1 VTFVNQETT
10 SKSQSVRTL
19 FRNGPFTRYITGEAI
34 SMTGTWMQVMAQSW
48 IMTTLTDKAVMLGM
62 VTFVGSIP
70 IVALS
75 LVGGA
80 FADRHDKRA
89 ILLVT
94 QVVQI
99 LFALLVGW
107 LVATGKIH
115 IWHIILVAFFL
126 GISTAFEMPS
136 AAALVPEL
144 VGKDHIA
151 TAIAVDRSV
160 FHGTRLIGPALAGYV
175 IGIAGPAAA
184 FYANALS
191 FVALIVALL
200 TIHPRVKGTAHEEA
214 QRRGSIKDG
223 FAYVRSD
230 KPTIAMITLLVA
242 TVIFVFP
249 VMMVMVPL
257 YAKNVLLLGPGK
269 MGMLMGVSGIGAL
282 TGSVSLLGVRRA
294 YRRKLLFAAVGCI
307 TLALTSLATAHRF
320 VVAAGS
326 LVVLSLGVS
335 TLAGLT
341 NTIVQERAPGPM
353 RGRVS
358 SIVAMSFFG
367 LMPFAALGIT
377 NVSDLLG
384 MRNALLISAG
394 AYLTAGLYI
403 LNGPGRHLREPP
415 AVAVAT
421 TVDEVVDVNREG

>member
-1 VTFVNQETT
+1 M
-10 SKSQSVRTL
+10 
-19 FRNGPFTRYITGEAI
+19 FRNGQFTRYITGETI
-34 SMTGTWMQVMAQSW
+34 SMTGTWMQMMAQSW
-48 IMTTLTDKAVMLGM
+48 VMTTLTDKAVMLGM
-62 VTFVGSIP
+62 VTFAGSIP

-75 LVGGA
+75 LIGGT

-99 LFALLVGW
+99 FFAMLVGW

-115 IWHIILVAFFL
+115 IWHIILVAFLL

-136 AAALVPEL
+136 VAALVPEL
-144 VGKDHIA
+144 VGKEHIA

-191 FVALIVALL
+191 FVALIIALL
-200 TIHPRVKGTAHEEA
+200 TIHPRPKGTDHEEA

-230 KPTIAMITLLVA
+230 KPTMAMIILLVA

-249 VMMVMVPL
+249 VMMVMMPL
-257 YAKNVLLLGPGK
+257 YAKDVLFLGPSK
-269 MGMLMGVSGIGAL
+269 MGLLMGVSGIGSL
-282 TGSVSLLGVRRA
+282 TGSISLFGVRREN
-294 YRRKLLFAAVGCI
+294 RRRLLFAAIGCVA
-307 TLALTSLATAHRF
+307 LALTGMALAHRF
-320 VVAAGS
+320 IVAGGS
-326 LVVLSLGVS
+326 VIMLSLGVS

-341 NTIVQERAPGPM
+341 NTIIQERAPGPM

-367 LMPFAALGIT
+367 LMPFSALGIT
-377 NVSDLLG
+377 NVADLLG
-384 MRNALLISAG
+384 IRNALFISAG
-394 AYLTAGLYI
+394 AYLTTALYI

-415 AVAVAT
+415 AAAVVGAANNDIVTVSRSHGKT
-421 TVDEVVDVNREG
+421 TVR

>member
-1 VTFVNQETT
+1 MNQETT
-10 SKSQSVRTL
+10 SKSQGIRTL
-19 FRNGPFTRYITGEAI
+19 FRNGQFMRYITGETI
-34 SMTGTWMQVMAQSW
+34 SMTGTWMQMMAQGW

-75 LVGGA
+75 LIGGT

-99 LFALLVGW
+99 AFAVLVGW
-107 LVATGKIH
+107 LVATGQIR

-151 TAIAVDRSV
+151 VAIAVDRSV
-160 FHGTRLIGPALAGYV
+160 FHGTRLVGPALAGYV

-191 FVALIVALL
+191 FVALMIALV
-200 TIHPRVKGTAHEEA
+200 TIHPRPKGTAHEEE

-223 FAYVRSD
+223 FTYVRSD
-230 KPTIAMITLLVA
+230 KPTTAMIMLLVT

-257 YAKNVLLLGPGK
+257 YAKDILLLGPDK
-269 MGMLMGVSGIGAL
+269 MGLLMGASGIGAF
-282 TGSVSLLGVRRA
+282 TGAVGLFGVRRE
-294 YRRKLLFAAVGCI
+294 YRGKLLLAAVCCI
-307 TLALTSLATAHRF
+307 ALALTGLATAHRF
-320 VVAAGS
+320 IVAAGS
-326 LVVLSLGVS
+326 LIALSLGVS

-341 NTIVQERAPGPM
+341 NTIIQERAPGPM

-384 MRNALLISAG
+384 MRNALLISAA

-415 AVAVAT
+415 AVAVTNAA
-421 TVDEVVDVNREG
+421 DEVVSVSPEG

>member
-1 VTFVNQETT
+1 VNQEPT

-99 LFALLVGW
+99 CFAVLVGW
-107 LVATGKIH
+107 LVATGQIR

-151 TAIAVDRSV
+151 VAIAVDRSV

-191 FVALIVALL
+191 FVALIIALL
-200 TIHPRVKGTAHEEA
+200 TIHPRAKGTAHEEE

-223 FAYVRSD
+223 FTYVRSD
-230 KPTIAMITLLVA
+230 KPTMAMITLLVA

-269 MGMLMGVSGIGAL
+269 MGLLMGVSGIGAL
-282 TGSVSLLGVRRA
+282 TGSVSLLGVRRE

-326 LVVLSLGVS
+326 LIVLSLGVS
-335 TLAGLT
+335 TLAGLS

-384 MRNALLISAG
+384 MRNALLISA
-394 AYLTAGLYI
+394 ASYLTAGLYI

-415 AVAVAT
+415 AAAVASVT
-421 TVDEVVDVNREG
+421 NDAVGVDQEG

>member
-1 VTFVNQETT
+1 
-10 SKSQSVRTL
+10 
-19 FRNGPFTRYITGEAI
+19 
-34 SMTGTWMQVMAQSW
+34 MTGTWMQLMAQSW
-48 IMTTLTDKAVMLGM
+48 VMTTLTDKAVMLGM

-75 LVGGA
+75 LIGGA

-107 LVATGKIH
+107 LVATGQIR

-144 VGKDHIA
+144 VGRDHIA

-191 FVALIVALL
+191 FGALIVALL
-200 TIHPRVKGTAHEEA
+200 TIHPRARGTAHEEE

-230 KPTIAMITLLVA
+230 KPTVAMITLLVA

-249 VMMVMVPL
+249 VMMVMLPL
-257 YAKNVLLLGPGK
+257 YAKDVLLLGPGR
-269 MGMLMGVSGIGAL
+269 MGLLMGVSGIGAL
-282 TGSVSLLGVRRA
+282 TGSVSLLGVRRE
-294 YRRKLLFAAVGCI
+294 YRRRLLFAAVGCI
-307 TLALTSLATAHRF
+307 ALALTSLATAHRF
-320 VVAAGS
+320 IVAGGS
-326 LVVLSLGVS
+326 LVMLSLGVS

-384 MRNALLISAG
+384 MRNALLISAA
-394 AYLTAGLYI
+394 AYLGAGLYI
-403 LNGPGRHLREPP
+403 LNGPGRHLRELPAT
-415 AVAVAT
+415 AVANTASDAVS
-421 TVDEVVDVNREG
+421 VNQEG